1 MLIEFKV
8 ENFRSFRES
17 QTLSLISSNYEK
29 SLPGNVIDRQLP
41 GLASARY
48 LRGAAVY
55 GGNASGKSN
64 LLEAI
69 QFMAGFV
76 RNSATRLKPED
87 KTGAQPFLLD
97 QDSRTRPSRFEVT
110 FVISGVRY
118 QYGFALTDERVT
130 DEFLVAYPNGLAQR
144 WFDRTYDQED
154 QTYVWSNSAAHFR
167 LDKAL
172 RDKTRANGLFLS
184 VGPQFN
190 NEQLAAVYNWFAQ
203 ELRFLNLG
211 GDAGLSPV
219 YTASVVEKSGEGLP
233 RIMRLLQSA
242 DFGVTGAAAER
253 KEIPM
258 KQFTPEVLPQLDL
271 AQFDKDGQTV
281 SFYDVKVQH
290 HAAGMPDQDLD
301 FAQESAGTRRLFA
314 LAGPWIDI
322 LESGYTVFVD
332 ELETS
337 LHPILVRA
345 FLQLLFC
352 EQNNPNGAQ
361 VIFTTHNPIL
371 LDNTLLRRDQVW
383 FTEKGKDGATHLY
396 PLTDYKPRKG
406 ESLAKGYLSGRYGAI
421 PFLPEGLKL

>member
-1 MLIEFKV
+1 
-8 ENFRSFRES
+8 
-17 QTLSLISSNYEK
+17 
-29 SLPGNVIDRQLP
+29 
-41 GLASARY
+41 
-48 LRGAAVY
+48 
-55 GGNASGKSN
+55 
-64 LLEAI
+64 
-69 QFMAGFV
+69 
-76 RNSATRLKPED
+76 
-87 KTGAQPFLLD
+87 
-97 QDSRTRPSRFEVT
+97 
-110 FVISGVRY
+110 
-118 QYGFALTDERVT
+118 
-130 DEFLVAYPNGLAQR
+130 
-144 WFDRTYDQED
+144 
-154 QTYVWSNSAAHFR
+154 
-167 LDKAL
+167 
-172 RDKTRANGLFLS
+172 
-184 VGPQFN
+184 
-190 NEQLAAVYNWFAQ
+190 
-203 ELRFLNLG
+203 
-211 GDAGLSPV
+211 
-219 YTASVVEKSGEGLP
+219 
-233 RIMRLLQSA
+233 
-242 DFGVTGAAAER
+242 
-253 KEIPM
+253 M

-290 HAAGMPDQDLD
+290 HADGMPDQDLD

-314 LAGPWIDI
+314 LAGPSIDI